1 MNNTKTEIHKL
12 IGEGSYGCIYSPN
25 FSCMGDNVD
34 SEYIS
39 KIQILNNMEFTQFNI
54 INSDDEFNEMNLM
67 VGIIR
72 ETYFGKFITNIDSY
86 YEYFAPIIKSCQV
99 DINILQNIEKNK
111 CHLFRDN
118 ITNYD
123 KDEKKYI
130 SSKITFIYG
139 PKLNVVFNKLID
151 EKKNNLIIN
160 EQIIKTF
167 YHLMKGLKLLNNSI
181 IHYDLKNDNIIFDKK
196 RGIPIII
203 DFGLSFNVSSLLNAE
218 TPQQL
223 ENIFYIYYNKYLP
236 WCFEISV
243 LSYIVQN
250 ILFDNENKIK
260 TDINS
265 EINIKEINKLKSV
278 IYYDFIKKKVLDPFV
293 GNILS
298 TGDINKMHKNI
309 EDYFDYWINNN
320 GDGDGDGDGI
330 INKTWKELI
339 NDLKQYYMSWDVYS
353 VCICYL
359 EYLKKCK
366 LIYRENENSEDYI
379 IDDTLDDFYIILK
392 ETILFIP
399 TVGKDNIKRKSAFDL
414 VSILENIKF

>member
-1 MNNTKTEIHKL
+1 MNNTTTEIHKL

-25 FSCMGDNVD
+25 ISCMGDNVD

-39 KIQILNNMEFTQFNI
+39 KIQILNNMEFAQFNI
-54 INSDDEFNEMNLM
+54 INSKDEFNEMNLM

-72 ETYFGKFITNIDSY
+72 ETYFGKFITNMDSY
-86 YEYFAPIIKSCQV
+86 YQYFAPIIKSCQV

-118 ITNYD
+118 ITNQD

-130 SSKITFIYG
+130 SSKITFIDG
-139 PKLNVVFNKLID
+139 PKLNIVFSKLIG
-151 EKKNNLIIN
+151 ENKIN

-167 YHLMKGLKLLNNSI
+167 YHLMKGLKLLNKSI

-203 DFGLSFNVSSLLNAE
+203 DFGLSFNISSLLNAE

-250 ILFDNENKIK
+250 ILFDDEKIK

-265 EINIKEINKLKSV
+265 EININEINKLKSV

-298 TGDINKMHKNI
+298 TGDINKMQKNI
-309 EDYFDYWINNN
+309 EDYFDYWINN
-320 GDGDGDGDGI
+320 DGDGVV
-330 INKTWKELI
+330 NKTWKELI
-339 NDLKQYYMSWDVYS
+339 NDLKQHYMSWDVYS

-359 EYLKKCK
+359 EYMKKCK
-366 LIYRENENSEDYI
+366 LIHRENENSEDYI
-379 IDDTLDDFYIILK
+379 IDDILDDFYIILK
-392 ETILFIP
+392 ETLLFIP
-399 TVGKDNIKRKSAFDL
+399 KVGNGKDNIKRKSAIDL

>member
-1 MNNTKTEIHKL
+1 MNNTTTEIHKL

-39 KIQILNNMEFTQFNI
+39 KIQILNNMEFTQFKI
-54 INSDDEFNEMNLM
+54 INSEDEFNEKNLM

-72 ETYFGKFITNIDSY
+72 ETYFGKLITNMDSY

-118 ITNYD
+118 ITNQD

-130 SSKITFIYG
+130 SSKISFIDG
-139 PKLNVVFNKLID
+139 DKLNVVFSKLIG
-151 EKKNNLIIN
+151 ENKIN

-167 YHLMKGLKLLNNSI
+167 YHLMKGLKLLNKSI

-203 DFGLSFNVSSLLNAE
+203 DFGLSFKISSLLNAE
-218 TPQQL
+218 TPEQL

-250 ILFDNENKIK
+250 ILFDDGNKIK

-265 EINIKEINKLKSV
+265 EININEINKLKSV

-298 TGDINKMHKNI
+298 TGDINKMQKNI
-309 EDYFDYWINNN
+309 EDYFDYWINN
-320 GDGDGDGDGI
+320 DGVV
-330 INKTWKELI
+330 NKTWKELI
-339 NDLKQYYMSWDVYS
+339 NDLKQHYMSWDVYS

-359 EYLKKCK
+359 EYLKKYN
-366 LIYRENENSEDYI
+366 LIHRENENSEDYI
-379 IDDTLDDFYIILK
+379 IDDILDDFYIILK
-392 ETILFIP
+392 ETLLFIP
-399 TVGKDNIKRKSAFDL
+399 KVGNGNDNIKRKSAFDL
-414 VSILENIKF
+414 VSIIENIKF